1 MIVIDFV
8 VAISIFLSFSLIL
21 VLTLWIFYNYK
32 EGNDLNELQ
41 HLQQCTYCT
50 YVFFNYKQTELQIC
64 PRCKSYISK
73 DDFQST
79 SN

>member
-1 MIVIDFV
+1 MIIIDFV
-8 VAISIFLSFSLIL
+8 VAISIFLSFSIIL
-21 VLTLWIFYNYK
+21 VLSLWIFYNYK
-32 EGNDLNELQ
+32 EGNELNEIQ
-41 HLQQCTYCT
+41 HLQQCVYCT

-73 DDFQST
+73 DDFKSA